1 MPSLSAV
8 AFWYQFEEDGLR
20 PSEKKRYFKK
30 SFDLLAQT
38 FNTNN
43 GHPNGNMRT
52 VRVETTATETIGHAS
67 QSVLNSCHS

>member
-1 MPSLSAV
+1 MMMASGPA
-8 AFWYQFEEDGLR
+8 
-20 PSEKKRYFKK
+20 KKKDILKRVLIY
-30 SFDLLAQT
+30 SILAQT